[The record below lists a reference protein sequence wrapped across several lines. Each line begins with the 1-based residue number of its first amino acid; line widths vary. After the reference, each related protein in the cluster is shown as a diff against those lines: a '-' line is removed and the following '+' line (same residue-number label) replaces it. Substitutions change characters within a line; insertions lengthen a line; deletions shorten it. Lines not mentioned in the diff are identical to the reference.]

1 MRTAKISR
9 DTKETKIALELNL
22 DGSGEGVISTGIGF
36 FDHML
41 ELLKKHALIDL
52 TVKADGDL
60 KVDYHHTVEDVGLVL
75 GKALNE
81 ALGDRKGIV
90 RYGFASIPMDE
101 ALCETSLDLG
111 GRPFPSKAA
120 RTSTSARSTATRRTT
135 SARGSSRASP
145 VRFARQS
152 PSIRTRRA
160 FPRRRESSDMVIL
173 PAIDLKDG
181 KCVRLRQGRAD
192 DVTVY
197 GDDPAAQA
205 RDWREQGG
213 EELHVV
219 DLDGAFA
226 GTPKH
231 AETIARIIE
240 AFGGPVEVGGGLRS
254 PESLRAVLEAGATRA
269 IIGSAALED
278 PAFLSEAV
286 ELYGDK
292 IAVGIDARDGFVQ
305 TNGWVETTKVK
316 ATELAAAVAKA
327 GVKTI
332 IYTDTATDGM
342 LGGPNLTQMAAICDA
357 APTCQITASG
367 GVSSPFDIENLKAL
381 ERPNLRAAIV
391 GKALYD
397 GRTTLKEIK
406 RAAL

>member
-1 MRTAKISR
+1 MI
-9 DTKETKIALELNL
+9 
-22 DGSGEGVISTGIGF
+22 
-36 FDHML
+36 
-41 ELLKKHALIDL
+41 
-52 TVKADGDL
+52 
-60 KVDYHHTVEDVGLVL
+60 
-75 GKALNE
+75 
-81 ALGDRKGIV
+81 
-90 RYGFASIPMDE
+90 
-101 ALCETSLDLG
+101 
-111 GRPFPSKAA
+111 
-120 RTSTSARSTATRRTT
+120 
-135 SARGSSRASP
+135 
-145 VRFARQS
+145 
-152 PSIRTRRA
+152 
-160 FPRRRESSDMVIL
+160 IL

-197 GDDPAAQA
+197 GDDPAQQA

-213 EELHVV
+213 QELHVV

-231 AETIARIIE
+231 AEVIRRIIE
-240 AFGGPVEVGGGLRS
+240 AFGGPVEVGGGLRT
-254 PESLRAVLEAGATRA
+254 PEALNAVIEAGATRA

-278 PAFLSEAV
+278 PEFLASAI

-292 IAVGIDARDGFVQ
+292 IAVGIDARNGFVQ
-305 TNGWVETTKVK
+305 TRGWVETTAVR
-316 ATELAAAVAKA
+316 ATELAEAVARA
-327 GVKTI
+327 GVRTI

-367 GVSSPFDIENLKAL
+367 GVSSPYDVENLKAL

-397 GRTTLKEIK
+397 GRTTLREMNI
-406 RAAL
+406 AAV

>member
-1 MRTAKISR
+1 MI
-9 DTKETKIALELNL
+9 
-22 DGSGEGVISTGIGF
+22 
-36 FDHML
+36 
-41 ELLKKHALIDL
+41 
-52 TVKADGDL
+52 
-60 KVDYHHTVEDVGLVL
+60 
-75 GKALNE
+75 
-81 ALGDRKGIV
+81 
-90 RYGFASIPMDE
+90 
-101 ALCETSLDLG
+101 
-111 GRPFPSKAA
+111 
-120 RTSTSARSTATRRTT
+120 
-135 SARGSSRASP
+135 
-145 VRFARQS
+145 
-152 PSIRTRRA
+152 
-160 FPRRRESSDMVIL
+160 IL

-205 RDWREQGG
+205 KDWADQGG
-213 EELHVV
+213 QELHVV

-231 AETIARIIE
+231 AEVIARIIK
-240 AFGGPVEVGGGLRS
+240 AFGGPVEVGGGIRT
-254 PESLRAVLEAGATRA
+254 PEALNAVIEAGATRA

-278 PAFLSEAV
+278 PEFLTQAL

-292 IAVGIDARDGFVQ
+292 IAVGIDARNGFVQ
-305 TNGWVETTKVK
+305 TKGWVETTKTL
-316 ATELAAAVAKA
+316 ATDLAAAVAKA
-327 GVKTI
+327 GAKTI

-367 GVSSPFDIENLKAL
+367 GVSSPFDIENLRAL

-397 GRTTLKEIK
+397 GRATIRVMNE
-406 RAAL
+406 AAEG